1 MVSVW
6 QDGDEGVALE
16 SCEFWTAFCEAQVE
30 PGVLRPFLG
39 RLVPVLLKNMVYDEY
54 DEEVQD
60 AEAAEDA
67 DHTDE
72 TDQEVKPFI
81 SRNAAHGEEEGDD
94 DADEVSRWNMR
105 KCSAAGLDV
114 LSTVFQEEMLPI
126 VTPIVQQRLQEE
138 DWRARESAILALG
151 AIAEGCVMGLIP
163 YLPQLVSML
172 LPRLEDPRPLVR
184 SAPICY
190 AAGLANLSS
199 QQSAFSMLQCVQ
211 SFSGVY
217 WTL

>member
-1 MVSVW
+1 MRT
-6 QDGDEGVALE
+6 
-16 SCEFWTAFCEAQVE
+16 TAC
-30 PGVLRPFLG
+30 L
-39 RLVPVLLKNMVYDEY
+39 Y
-54 DEEVQD
+54 
-60 AEAAEDA
+60 
-67 DHTDE
+67 
-72 TDQEVKPFI
+72 
-81 SRNAAHGEEEGDD
+81 RNAAHGENEEEEED
-94 DADEVSRWNMR
+94 DADEVSQWNMR

-184 SAPICY
+184 
-190 AAGLANLSS
+190 
-199 QQSAFSMLQCVQ
+199 
-211 SFSGVY
+211 
-217 WTL
+217 

>member
-1 MVSVW
+1 MS
-6 QDGDEGVALE
+6 
-16 SCEFWTAFCEAQVE
+16 SCT
-30 PGVLRPFLG
+30 PRTTG
-39 RLVPVLLKNMVYDEY
+39 
-54 DEEVQD
+54 
-60 AEAAEDA
+60 
-67 DHTDE
+67 
-72 TDQEVKPFI
+72 
-81 SRNAAHGEEEGDD
+81 HGEEEAEDD
-94 DADEVSRWNMR
+94 TDEVSRWNMR

-184 SAPICY
+184 SA
-190 AAGLANLSS
+190 
-199 QQSAFSMLQCVQ
+199 SAFYDTLASAFCVMPLHLPSM
-211 SFSGVY
+211 
-217 WTL
+217 

>member
-1 MVSVW
+1 MRT
-6 QDGDEGVALE
+6 
-16 SCEFWTAFCEAQVE
+16 TAC
-30 PGVLRPFLG
+30 L
-39 RLVPVLLKNMVYDEY
+39 Y
-54 DEEVQD
+54 
-60 AEAAEDA
+60 
-67 DHTDE
+67 
-72 TDQEVKPFI
+72 
-81 SRNAAHGEEEGDD
+81 RNAAHGENEEEED
-94 DADEVSRWNMR
+94 DADEVSQWNMR

-184 SAPICY
+184 
-190 AAGLANLSS
+190 
-199 QQSAFSMLQCVQ
+199 
-211 SFSGVY
+211 
-217 WTL
+217 

>member
-1 MVSVW
+1 V
-6 QDGDEGVALE
+6 QT
-16 SCEFWTAFCEAQVE
+16 TAWLF
-30 PGVLRPFLG
+30 
-39 RLVPVLLKNMVYDEY
+39 
-54 DEEVQD
+54 
-60 AEAAEDA
+60 
-67 DHTDE
+67 
-72 TDQEVKPFI
+72 
-81 SRNAAHGEEEGDD
+81 RNAAHGEEEEDE

-184 SAPICY
+184 
-190 AAGLANLSS
+190 
-199 QQSAFSMLQCVQ
+199 
-211 SFSGVY
+211 
-217 WTL
+217 

>member
-1 MVSVW
+1 
-6 QDGDEGVALE
+6 
-16 SCEFWTAFCEAQVE
+16 
-30 PGVLRPFLG
+30 
-39 RLVPVLLKNMVYDEY
+39 
-54 DEEVQD
+54 
-60 AEAAEDA
+60 
-67 DHTDE
+67 
-72 TDQEVKPFI
+72 
-81 SRNAAHGEEEGDD
+81 
-94 DADEVSRWNMR
+94 MR

-184 SAPICY
+184 SAPAFYVMPLRLLTCSFLSERIEESALAGVMMGASVSPSSPSWFLLTY
-190 AAGLANLSS
+190 AL
-199 QQSAFSMLQCVQ
+199 CI
-211 SFSGVY
+211 SFSSGWLGRCCHALKSLECSLSDHVCCC
-217 WTL
+217 L